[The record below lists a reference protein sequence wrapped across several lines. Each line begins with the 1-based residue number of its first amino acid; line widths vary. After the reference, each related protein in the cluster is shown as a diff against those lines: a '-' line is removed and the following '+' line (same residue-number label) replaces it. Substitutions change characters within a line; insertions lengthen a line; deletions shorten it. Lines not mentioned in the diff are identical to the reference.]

1 LLEVIDWTILLE
13 MEIVNGQLSLM
24 EKCLNHSHVQ
34 QIEKFDKIFIKN
46 YQEIYRNQQEF
57 LEKDE
62 QLSEKLLE
70 FKEITLRHL
79 QVKKQFR
86 IVFKSK
92 LKNNLG

>member
-1 LLEVIDWTILLE
+1 MNLNLFELIDWTILLE

-24 EKCLNHSHVQ
+24 EKCLNSSHIQ

-46 YQEIYRNQQEF
+46 YQEIFRNQHEF

-62 QLSEKLLE
+62 QLSDKLLE

-86 IVFKSK
+86 IVF
-92 LKNNLG
+92 